1 MMDSNGDLIGTLFT
15 FLTFILIIVLPMV
28 MAYLQARKDR
38 KAGYMHDQQPSGK
51 PAKKK
56 QRKPRS
62 DAKGAGGL
70 FNSIDLLRHQERESE
85 PAVSFSE
92 GRSSKDSSSARREG
106 QKGAGVEHHEIGKG
120 AYGPRPSQTSTSQQ
134 LGEKFTPIEAMSNE
148 FGRPLSNITEGPVGS
163 ISEAGRAALP
173 GSAAVSRLR
182 ELNEMQRAVLLSEI
196 LGPPKGL
203 E

>member
-1 MMDSNGDLIGTLFT
+1 MNSDGDLIGTLFT
-15 FLTFILIIVLPMV
+15 FLTFVLIIVLPMA

-38 KAGYMHDQQPSGK
+38 KAGYMHEQQPSGK
-51 PAKKK
+51 PAETKR
-56 QRKPRS
+56 RKPRS
-62 DAKGAGGL
+62 AAKGAGGI
-70 FNSIDLLRHQERESE
+70 FSSIDLLRRQERESE

-92 GRSSKDSSSARREG
+92 GRSTTDSSSAGREG
-106 QKGAGVEHHEIGKG
+106 KRDGGTERHEIGKG
-120 AYGPRPSQTSTSQQ
+120 AYGPRPSQSGTSQQ

-148 FGRPLSNITEGPVGS
+148 FGSPLSNITEGPVGS
-163 ISEAGRAALP
+163 ISGAGRAALP

-182 ELNEMQRAVLLSEI
+182 DLNEMQRAILLSEI